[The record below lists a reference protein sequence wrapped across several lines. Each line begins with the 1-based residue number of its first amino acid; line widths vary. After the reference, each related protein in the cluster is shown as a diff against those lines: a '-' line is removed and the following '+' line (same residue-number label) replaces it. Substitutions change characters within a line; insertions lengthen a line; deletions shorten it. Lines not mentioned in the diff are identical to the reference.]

1 MSVETS
7 RDQRQPL
14 TAERLKSFTDAVVA
28 IAMTLLI
35 LPLMESLGDAADE
48 GLLAGTWLSGEWP
61 QLFSFA
67 LSFVL
72 TAIFWIIHHR
82 LFDRVQ
88 HVTIALLWLSLAWML
103 TIVWL
108 PVATGLVGQL
118 AIDPVQ
124 KVVYIGTLLATS
136 LILLAMRIY
145 MRRHSELHAIPDD
158 RQREGMIGAVT
169 MSALFA
175 AALVLA
181 VAVPAIGYLALFLV
195 LLTVPLTG
203 WLARPRRR

>member
-1 MSVETS
+1 MSAQTS
-7 RDQRQPL
+7 HAPRQPL

-35 LPLMESLGDAADE
+35 LPLMESIGDASDD
-48 GLLAGTWLSGEWP
+48 GMSAGTWLVGEWP
-61 QLFSFA
+61 QLFSFV

-88 HVTIALLWLSLAWML
+88 HVTVPLLWLSLVWML

-108 PVATGLVGQL
+108 PVATAVVGQL
-118 AIDPVQ
+118 GIDPVQ
-124 KVVYIGTLLATS
+124 RVLYIGTLLATS
-136 LILLAMRIY
+136 LVLLATRIY
-145 MRRHSELHAIPDD
+145 IRRRPELHAIAEDH
-158 RQREGMIGAVT
+158 QRAGMIGAVT
-169 MSALFA
+169 MSTLFA

-181 VAVPAIGYLALFLV
+181 VTVPAIGYWSLFLV
-195 LLTVPLTG
+195 LLTSPVSA
-203 WLARPRRR
+203 WLAGTRR